1 MQSIVSI
8 DIETTGL
15 SEDRDAIIE
24 IGAVK
29 FKGHRVEAEW
39 SSLINPGKHI
49 PEFISGLTG
58 ITDAE
63 VRNAP
68 KFRDVAQ
75 DLEAFVGNAPVIG
88 HNVRFDLGFL
98 QKAGILQYNEVI
110 DTYELAAV
118 LMPTASRYNLG
129 ALGKQLG
136 ILLPATHR
144 AMDDAKVT
152 MAAFNKLF
160 EMARELPLEVVTEIV
175 RLSEPLEWDANW
187 IFQEVLKAKAK
198 EGIQAKKTKKQ
209 SGPSWF
215 DDTKYPPLDNP
226 EKPIPLDVDEV
237 ASVLEYGGPFSQ
249 YFETFEQRPEQ
260 VDMLRAVTNSL
271 SYGSHLMVEAGTGV
285 GKCLTGDT
293 WLTFMSGERRQIG
306 EIVQAG
312 TPPLEPIL
320 CITAKGKLTYQ
331 KIRVV
336 YKNGIR
342 PVWKLRTALGRKIT
356 ATANHPF
363 LTFNG
368 WQPLCDLKVGDR
380 IATARCLP
388 TGNLSYPFHE
398 AFVTGAML
406 GDGGCG
412 HPDSL
417 NFTNFDAGV
426 VETFR
431 QNVEKLGNV
440 QMTQHKAKGHYGF
453 RRLSLLAH
461 ERSGLNLLLEK
472 LNVLGRD
479 ARTKTIPAAYFLADQ
494 ETICALLA
502 GLWVTDGS
510 IEPQRGNITFSS
522 ASEQLISDIQHLLL
536 RLGIISRV
544 RYKSTL
550 LNERRFDS
558 WHLAIL
564 DIHSKR
570 IFWQTVGKYMVGK
583 RKQSLDGW
591 HEINGNGKYN
601 PNDDLLP
608 VQAWEHI
615 NQQRLQVGTS
625 WYAIRNACTISS
637 DRQREIS
644 RNKMHAVGKFLFS
657 PALMETATS
666 DLYWDRI
673 VAIEPVGEAETFDLT
688 MDGEPNFVANDI
700 VVHNSFAYLV
710 PAALFA
716 KQNNTRVVVSTN
728 TINLQDQLV
737 QRDLPNLSQALNLD
751 FRFALLKGR
760 SNYLCPRRLENLRH
774 FGPRN
779 KDEIRVLAK
788 VMVWQLDNQS
798 GDRSELNL
806 TGPTEREVWNRM
818 SAEDDACTTDTC
830 IKRTGG
836 ACPFHRAKSASQNAN
851 VLVVNHAL
859 LLSDVATGS
868 KVLPEYSHLIIDE
881 GHHLEAATT
890 NALSFKLNQFDMDR
904 MMKEVG
910 GTNAGVLGRLL
921 GETNEALRPS
931 DFGLLQQK
939 VARAT
944 DMAFRIEQMNREFF
958 NVLGEFARLQREGQ
972 PPSNYAW
979 QARVLPATR
988 TLPFWDE
995 VEMAWDATDETL
1007 SLLLTS
1013 LAEIYRAAADLYADG
1028 HDNLEDVM
1036 GDISNV
1042 VRRLTEAEA
1051 NISGMI
1057 GKPIQG
1063 MVYWIEV
1070 QPNQN
1075 RLSLNAAPLSVGPLV
1090 EKYLWHEK
1098 RSVILTS
1105 ATLTAH
1111 GEFQYLR
1118 NTLGAD
1124 EADEMQLGSP
1134 YDYESAALLYIAND
1148 IPEPNQNGYQQ
1159 ILDKTILATA
1169 KATSGRMLVLFT
1181 SYAALKKTS
1190 QAITGPLAREEIYV
1204 YEQGDGASPNA
1215 LLESFKATERAVL
1228 LGTKSFWEG
1237 VDVPGDS
1244 LSIVVITKLPFD
1256 VPTDPLIAARS
1267 EMYEDSFNQYY
1278 LPESILKFRQGFGRL
1293 IRTASDRGVVAILDR
1308 RVLTK
1313 QYGRLFLESL
1323 PPCTARQG
1331 PAANLSREAGKWLGL

>member
-15 SEDRDAIIE
+15 SNERDAIIE

-29 FKGHRVEAEW
+29 FKGHRVEDEW
-39 SSLINPGKHI
+39 SSLVNPGRHI

-58 ITDAE
+58 INDAE

-68 KFRDVAQ
+68 KLRDIAQ
-75 DLEAFVGNAPVIG
+75 DLEAFVGDAPVVG

-98 QKAGILQYNEVI
+98 QKQAGILHYNDVI

-144 AMDDAKVT
+144 ALDDARVT
-152 MAAFNKLF
+152 MAAFDKLF
-160 EMARELPLEVVTEIV
+160 EMARELPLETVAEIV
-175 RLSEPLEWDANW
+175 RLCEPIEWDAGW
-187 IFQEVLKAKAK
+187 MFQEVLKARAK
-198 EGIQAKKTKKQ
+198 EGIQAKKTKKKETLR
-209 SGPSWF
+209 F
-215 DDTKYPPLDNP
+215 DDSKFPPLGNP
-226 EKPIPLDVDEV
+226 DKPYPLNVDEV
-237 ASVLEYGGPFSQ
+237 ASILEYGGPFSQ
-249 YFETFEQRPEQ
+249 YFQTFEQRPEQ
-260 VDMLRAVTNSL
+260 IGMIRAVTNAL
-271 SYGSHLMVEAGTGV
+271 SYGNHLMVEAGTGV
-285 GKCLTGDT
+285 GKCLTGDV
-293 WLTFMSGERRQIG
+293 WVTFKSGDRKQIG
-306 EIVQAG
+306 EIVQTG
-312 TPPLEPIL
+312 VLPTEPII
-320 CITAKGKLTYQ
+320 CIDAHGKLIYQ
-331 KIRVV
+331 NIKAIHN
-336 YKNGIR
+336 NGVR
-342 PVWKLRTALGRKIT
+342 PVWRLRTALGRKIT

-363 LTFNG
+363 LTFDG
-368 WQPLCDLKVGDR
+368 WQVLSKLKVGDR
-380 IATARCLP
+380 IATVRCLP
-388 TGNLSYPFHE
+388 IGALSYPFHE
-398 AFVTGAML
+398 AFVTGAMI
-406 GDGGCG
+406 GDGGLG

-417 NFTNFDAGV
+417 SFTNFNAEV
-426 VETFR
+426 VETLS
-431 QNVEKLGNV
+431 QNIEKLGNV
-440 QMTQHKAKGHYGF
+440 KMTQHKAKGHYGF
-453 RRLSLLAH
+453 RRLSLMGH

-472 LNVLGRD
+472 LDLLGRD
-479 ARTKTIPAAYFLADQ
+479 ARTKTIPPPYFLADQ
-494 ETICALLA
+494 EAISSLLA
-502 GLWVTDGS
+502 GLWVTDGC
-510 IEPQRGNITFSS
+510 IETQRGNITFSS

-536 RLGIISRV
+536 RLGIISRI

-550 LNERRFDS
+550 LDQRRFDS

-564 DIHSKR
+564 DIQSKR
-570 IFWQTVGKYMVGK
+570 LFWQSVGKYMVGK
-583 RKQSLDGW
+583 RKYSLDAW
-591 HEINGNGKYN
+591 YEAHKESRYN
-601 PNDDLLP
+601 TNDDLLP
-608 VQAWEHI
+608 VQAWKHI
-615 NQQRLQVGTS
+615 DRERLQAGKS
-625 WYAIRNACTISS
+625 WYAIRNACIIAS
-637 DRQREIS
+637 DRTREIS
-644 RNKMHAVGKFLFS
+644 RDKMYAIGTFLSS
-657 PALMETATS
+657 PSLIDAAES
-666 DLYWDRI
+666 DLFWDRI
-673 VAIEPVGEAETFDLT
+673 VSVEPIGEAETFDLS
-688 MDGEPNFVANDI
+688 MNGEPNFVANDI

-710 PAALFA
+710 PASLFA
-716 KQNNTRVVVSTN
+716 VQNNTRVVVSTN
-728 TINLQDQLV
+728 TINLQDQLI

-751 FRFALLKGR
+751 FRFAILKGR

-774 FGPRN
+774 FGPRTA
-779 KDEIRVLAK
+779 DEMRVLAK
-788 VMVWQLDNQS
+788 VMVWQLTNTS

-806 TGPTEREVWNRM
+806 TGPTEREVWNRV
-818 SAEDDACTTDTC
+818 SAEDEACTTETC

-836 ACPFHRAKSASQNAN
+836 ACPFHRVKTASQSAH

-890 NALSFKLNQFDMDR
+890 NALSFKLSQFDMER
-904 MMKEVG
+904 MMKEIG

-931 DFGLLQQK
+931 DFALLQQR
-939 VARAT
+939 VTRAT
-944 DMAFRIEQMNREFF
+944 DMTFRIEQLSREFF
-958 NVLGEFARLQREGQ
+958 NTLGEFARMQREGQ
-972 PPSNYAW
+972 QPSNYAW

-995 VEMAWDATDETL
+995 VEMSWINTDDTL
-1007 SLLLTS
+1007 KLLVNS
-1013 LAEIYRAAADLYADG
+1013 LAEIYKIITDLYAEG
-1028 HDNLEDVM
+1028 HDNLEDVIADL
-1036 GDISNV
+1036 GNV
-1042 VRRLTEAEA
+1042 ARRLTEAQT
-1051 NISGMI
+1051 NIGGMI
-1057 GKPIQG
+1057 VKPLNG

-1070 QPNQN
+1070 QPNGN
-1075 RLSLNAAPLSVGPLV
+1075 RLSLNAAPLSVAQLV

-1098 RSVILTS
+1098 RSVVLTS

-1134 YDYESAALLYIAND
+1134 YDYENAALLYIAND
-1148 IPEPNQNGYQQ
+1148 IPEPNVNGYQQ
-1159 ILDKTILATA
+1159 LLDRTLINTA
-1169 KATSGRMLVLFT
+1169 KATGGRMLVLFT

-1244 LSIVVITKLPFD
+1244 LSVVVITKLPFD

-1278 LPESILKFRQGFGRL
+1278 LPEAILKFRQGFGRL

-1323 PPCTARQG
+1323 PQCTARQG
-1331 PAANLSREAGKWLGL
+1331 PAGNLPKEAGKWLGM

>member
-1 MQSIVSI
+1 M
-8 DIETTGL
+8 
-15 SEDRDAIIE
+15 
-24 IGAVK
+24 
-29 FKGHRVEAEW
+29 
-39 SSLINPGKHI
+39 
-49 PEFISGLTG
+49 
-58 ITDAE
+58 
-63 VRNAP
+63 
-68 KFRDVAQ
+68 
-75 DLEAFVGNAPVIG
+75 
-88 HNVRFDLGFL
+88 
-98 QKAGILQYNEVI
+98 
-110 DTYELAAV
+110 
-118 LMPTASRYNLG
+118 
-129 ALGKQLG
+129 
-136 ILLPATHR
+136 
-144 AMDDAKVT
+144 
-152 MAAFNKLF
+152 
-160 EMARELPLEVVTEIV
+160 
-175 RLSEPLEWDANW
+175 
-187 IFQEVLKAKAK
+187 
-198 EGIQAKKTKKQ
+198 
-209 SGPSWF
+209 
-215 DDTKYPPLDNP
+215 
-226 EKPIPLDVDEV
+226 
-237 ASVLEYGGPFSQ
+237 
-249 YFETFEQRPEQ
+249 
-260 VDMLRAVTNSL
+260 
-271 SYGSHLMVEAGTGV
+271 
-285 GKCLTGDT
+285 
-293 WLTFMSGERRQIG
+293 
-306 EIVQAG
+306 
-312 TPPLEPIL
+312 
-320 CITAKGKLTYQ
+320 
-331 KIRVV
+331 
-336 YKNGIR
+336 
-342 PVWKLRTALGRKIT
+342 
-356 ATANHPF
+356 
-363 LTFNG
+363 
-368 WQPLCDLKVGDR
+368 
-380 IATARCLP
+380 
-388 TGNLSYPFHE
+388 
-398 AFVTGAML
+398 
-406 GDGGCG
+406 
-412 HPDSL
+412 
-417 NFTNFDAGV
+417 
-426 VETFR
+426 
-431 QNVEKLGNV
+431 
-440 QMTQHKAKGHYGF
+440 
-453 RRLSLLAH
+453 
-461 ERSGLNLLLEK
+461 
-472 LNVLGRD
+472 
-479 ARTKTIPAAYFLADQ
+479 
-494 ETICALLA
+494 
-502 GLWVTDGS
+502 
-510 IEPQRGNITFSS
+510 
-522 ASEQLISDIQHLLL
+522 
-536 RLGIISRV
+536 
-544 RYKSTL
+544 
-550 LNERRFDS
+550 
-558 WHLAIL
+558 
-564 DIHSKR
+564 
-570 IFWQTVGKYMVGK
+570 
-583 RKQSLDGW
+583 
-591 HEINGNGKYN
+591 
-601 PNDDLLP
+601 
-608 VQAWEHI
+608 
-615 NQQRLQVGTS
+615 
-625 WYAIRNACTISS
+625 
-637 DRQREIS
+637 
-644 RNKMHAVGKFLFS
+644 
-657 PALMETATS
+657 
-666 DLYWDRI
+666 
-673 VAIEPVGEAETFDLT
+673 
-688 MDGEPNFVANDI
+688 
-700 VVHNSFAYLV
+700 
-710 PAALFA
+710 
-716 KQNNTRVVVSTN
+716 
-728 TINLQDQLV
+728 
-737 QRDLPNLSQALNLD
+737 NLD

-774 FGPRN
+774 FGPRTA
-779 KDEIRVLAK
+779 DEMRVLAK
-788 VMVWQLDNQS
+788 VMVWQLNNTS

-881 GHHLEAATT
+881 GHHLESATT

-972 PPSNYAW
+972 PPSNYNW

-995 VEMAWDATDETL
+995 VEMAWDSTDETL
-1007 SLLLTS
+1007 KLLLTS
-1013 LAEIYRAAADLYADG
+1013 LAEIYRATADLYADG

-1057 GKPIQG
+1057 SKPIQG

-1169 KATSGRMLVLFT
+1169 RATSGRMLVLFT

-1215 LLESFKATERAVL
+1215 LLELFKATERAVL

-1323 PPCTARQG
+1323 PQCTARQG